1 MSDFERIKNRKSE
14 RHGFCADSHHLRHPS
29 GGCCPRRRV
38 KHAASSHL
46 RLTLAKGL
54 PLAVTI
60 ALAFATKRMTKENL
74 LVRVLGSCET
84 MANASVI
91 CTDKT
96 GTLTQNAM
104 TVVAGSIGIHAKF
117 ARQLQHNQSRT
128 NVVDEHRS
136 RRSTD
141 SGHNQD
147 FSVDQNQINTVLSPQ
162 LRKLFNA
169 AIAINTTAFED
180 VDPVTDQMVFV
191 GSKTEVALL
200 NFAKELNW
208 PGHKET
214 RDSADVVQMLPF
226 SSDRKAMGVVVKL
239 ENGSYR
245 LYLKGASE
253 ILTKLCIRHVVVSPN
268 ANQASDEDAPIET
281 AEIDAYAEVNVSR
294 TIIFYANQS
303 LRTLA
308 ICYRDFAIW
317 PPPGLHRNVDEDVC
331 PSISPTS
338 SSDHYLDPLRR
349 PRS

>member
-1 MSDFERIKNRKSE
+1 MSDSEWIKNRKSE
-14 RHGFCADSHHLRHPS
+14 RHGFCANSHHLCHPS

-38 KHAASSHL
+38 KYAATSHL
-46 RLTLAKGL
+46 RLTSAKGL
-54 PLAVTI
+54 PLAVTL
-60 ALAFATKRMTKENL
+60 ALAFATKRMAKENL

-104 TVVAGSIGIHAKF
+104 TIVAGSIGIHAKF

-136 RRSTD
+136 RKSTD
-141 SGHNQD
+141 SGLSGHTQD
-147 FSVDQNQINTVLSPQ
+147 FSVDQSQINTVLSPQ

-200 NFAKELNW
+200 NFSKELNW
-208 PGHKET
+208 PNHKEI
-214 RDSADVVQMLPF
+214 RDAADVIQMLPF

-239 ENGSYR
+239 ENGNYR

-253 ILTKLCIRHVVVSPN
+253 ILAKLCNRHVVVSPN
-268 ANQASDEDAPIET
+268 ANQTSDEDATVET
-281 AEIDAYAEVNVSR
+281 AELDAYAEVNVSR

-303 LRTLA
+303 LRTIA
-308 ICYRDFAIW
+308 ICYRDFTIW
-317 PPPGLHRNVDEDVC
+317 PPPGLHRNVDEDV
-331 PSISPTS
+331 
-338 SSDHYLDPLRR
+338 
-349 PRS
+349 